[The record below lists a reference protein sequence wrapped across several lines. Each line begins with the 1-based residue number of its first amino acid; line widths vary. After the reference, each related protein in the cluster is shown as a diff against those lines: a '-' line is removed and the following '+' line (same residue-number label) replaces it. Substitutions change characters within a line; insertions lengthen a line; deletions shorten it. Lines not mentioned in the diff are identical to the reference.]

1 MEALND
7 GQIAETL
14 QRILRG
20 ANQELTD
27 SITSLRTEVR
37 SLQAALADRDT
48 TIAELG
54 AEVQQLRESHD
65 ALK

>member
-7 GQIAETL
+7 GQIAKTL

-37 SLQAALADRDT
+37 SLQAGLADRDT